1 MGLEI
6 IKQLNVHY
14 YNNHLSKFNIDQ
26 NLDIKI
32 FNHNVGIKNNDVFI
46 VPNQF
51 NETSI
56 SPTEF
61 LGLKNKYQIKTVN
74 MYDRTFGIKEK
85 SIIIDHVN
93 RSGVFHLKGNTP
105 LEQRPM
111 FPDMSYVYEK
121 DSSLK
126 SIIVQTLGYSRF
138 KKIKLEERV
147 FFSEAAA
154 IIATIW
160 HYVGVSVR
168 GFAIPTK

>member
-1 MGLEI
+1 MGLGI

-26 NLDIKI
+26 KLDSKF
-32 FNHNVGIKNNDVFI
+32 FNHNVGIKNNNVFI
-46 VPNQF
+46 IPNQF
-51 NETSI
+51 NEISI

-85 SIIIDHVN
+85 SLIIDHVN
-93 RSGVFHLKGNTP
+93 RSGVFFLKGNTP
-105 LEQRPM
+105 FKQRPM
-111 FPDMSYVYEK
+111 FPDMSHIYEK
-121 DSSLK
+121 DHLLK
-126 SIIVQTLGYSRF
+126 NIVVQTLGYDRF
-138 KKIKLEERV
+138 KADKLKEKV

-154 IIATIW
+154 IIATVW

>member
-1 MGLEI
+1 MDL
-6 IKQLNVHY
+6 
-14 YNNHLSKFNIDQ
+14 KF
-26 NLDIKI
+26 

-51 NETSI
+51 NEASI

-93 RSGVFHLKGNTP
+93 RSGVFYLKGNTP
-105 LEQRPM
+105 HKQRPM
-111 FPDMSYVYEK
+111 FSDMSYIYEK
-121 DSSLK
+121 DHSLK
-126 SIIVQTLGYSRF
+126 SVIVQTLGYNRF
-138 KKIKLEERV
+138 KKVKLEERV

-160 HYVGVSVR
+160 HYIGVSVR